1 MDGGIAEY
9 KKAYEVATTRFPKMI
24 PQLQLSLGIAYLHR
38 AEMQNDLYG
47 EPGERCVFPI
57 LPRYAFKN
65 TLDSE
70 EAIKYFRQYLDQNPN
85 EWDAKWLLNMAYMM
99 MGKYPADVPPQH
111 LLAPSL
117 FESKEDVGR
126 FVDVA
131 PQAGLNLMEM
141 AGGVIADEFENNGLF
156 DVVISGFDMCAPI
169 HFFHNNGDGTF
180 ADKTVEAG
188 LSDQLQG
195 ANMTQTD
202 YNNDGCIDIF
212 IMRGGWEFP
221 QRQSL
226 LRNNCNGTFT
236 DVTEEAGLAK
246 VTTATG
252 SAVWADIN
260 NDGLLDLFVSNELGS
275 KHLYLN
281 KGNGTFEDI
290 THSAGLDK
298 VAFTKGI
305 AAADYDGDG
314 YVDFFV
320 SNLGTN
326 SLYHNNHDNTFTDV
340 AEQAGVATSEGS
352 FSTWFFDY
360 DNDGL
365 PDLFVACNSTSLDE
379 TVRTYV
385 GAPHQG
391 ATLRLFKNLGNGTFK
406 DVTVETNLDKVFMPM
421 GSNFGDVDNDGY
433 LDIYL
438 STGSPSFG
446 SLVPNVLLRNHE
458 GKYFVDVTASSGTG
472 ELHKGHAI
480 AFADMT
486 NNGHEDDLGADWRG
500 SALRQPSVPSLQESW
515 QRQRLDQREAGGRK
529 NQPAGHRRANQ
540 SDGAKRGAGDA
551 LDLSLGRR

>member
-1 MDGGIAEY
+1 
-9 KKAYEVATTRFPKMI
+9 
-24 PQLQLSLGIAYLHR
+24 
-38 AEMQNDLYG
+38 
-47 EPGERCVFPI
+47 
-57 LPRYAFKN
+57 
-65 TLDSE
+65 
-70 EAIKYFRQYLDQNPN
+70 
-85 EWDAKWLLNMAYMM
+85 
-99 MGKYPADVPPQH
+99 
-111 LLAPSL
+111 
-117 FESKEDVGR
+117 
-126 FVDVA
+126 
-131 PQAGLNLMEM
+131 
-141 AGGVIADEFENNGLF
+141 
-156 DVVISGFDMCAPI
+156 
-169 HFFHNNGDGTF
+169 
-180 ADKTVEAG
+180 
-188 LSDQLQG
+188 
-195 ANMTQTD
+195 MTQTD
-202 YNNDGCIDIF
+202 YNNDGCIDFF

-236 DVTEEAGLAK
+236 DVTEEAGLANSR
-246 VTTATG
+246 TATG

-260 NDGLLDLFVSNELGS
+260 NDGLLDLFVSNELGP

-298 VAFTKGI
+298 YAFTKGI

-314 YVDFFV
+314 YVDFFC
-320 SNLGTN
+320 SNLGKN

-340 AEQAGVATSEGS
+340 AEQAGVATADGS
-352 FSTWFFDY
+352 FSTWWFDY

-379 TVRTYV
+379 TVRTYA
-385 GAPHQG
+385 GAPHNG

-406 DVTVETNLDKVFMPM
+406 DVTVETKLDKVFLPM

-480 AFADMT
+480 NFADMT
-486 NNGHEDDLGADWRG
+486 NNGHEDILAQIGGAVPADSHPFRLFKNPGNDNDWISVKLVGVKTNRPGIGARIKVTVRNEGQGTRSIYRWVGASSSFGTSPLEQHIGLGK
-500 SALRQPSVPSLQESW
+500 SATIQSLEVWWPTSKTRQTFTHV
-515 QRQRLDQREAGGRK
+515 DK
-529 NQPAGHRRANQ
+529 NQFLAIKEFDH
-540 SDGAKRGAGDA
+540 DYIKLKRKTYHFAAELKDA
-551 LDLSLGRR
+551 PGQTKQNASESR